1 MTAIFLLENILI
13 AHRKWFSFRIT
24 STRDMC
30 NALKDHVA
38 KVEENLQ
45 RGKYYDFIHIPL
57 LIYGVQP
64 TLPTTLLILLCIG
77 GPIYILT
84 KPCHVGMEGI
94 PR

>member
-1 MTAIFLLENILI
+1 
-13 AHRKWFSFRIT
+13 
-24 STRDMC
+24 MC

-45 RGKYYDFIHIPL
+45 RGKYYDFIHIPR

-64 TLPTTLLILLCIG
+64 TLPTTLLITSMHWRANLHS
-77 GPIYILT
+77 
-84 KPCHVGMEGI
+84 KSCHVGMEEI